1 MQSVESIYQQSIR
14 LLPIK
19 DQLRLAELI
28 KERVAADRPD
38 RRSAVEI
45 LQKIQPSRPTH
56 SVAEIDTYLRSE
68 RDSWDD

>member
-14 LLPIK
+14 ILPIK

-28 KERVAADRPD
+28 KERVGADPPD
-38 RRSAVEI
+38 RRSAMEI
-45 LQKIQPSRPTH
+45 LRKIQPSSPTH
-56 SVAEIDTYLRSE
+56 SISEIDTYLRSE